1 MHCTALGRRRFSVE
15 DILSVLAPWAL
26 PSAHLIFDIHRW
38 QLTAAGAP
46 PSTAPQTRSPY
57 PSFSFVVSCSGSSRP
72 PFVSS
77 FQESTS
83 SWRRHVLP
91 VRCMPRRA
99 QSQIQANDRAPGAL
113 HHPLSFHRPSAS
125 PRFQWSS
132 ERCTVQIR
140 CFKSEILWE
149 GYIHSRWHIPH
160 ELQAAEPLPTLRG
173 QGFLTGLAALG
184 GSI

>member
-1 MHCTALGRRRFSVE
+1 
-15 DILSVLAPWAL
+15 VLAPWAL

-113 HHPLSFHRPSAS
+113 RH
-125 PRFQWSS
+125 PRFIPFHSTARALCRRWRRRLHRVASGRARGVPSKSAVLNQKFFG
-132 ERCTVQIR
+132 RGVFIHDGIYPTN
-140 CFKSEILWE
+140 FKPPNFFRHFA
-149 GYIHSRWHIPH
+149 GRD
-160 ELQAAEPLPTLRG
+160 
-173 QGFLTGLAALG
+173 F
-184 GSI
+184 